1 MVPGS
6 FLLFPFR
13 CCGGVGVGT
22 GSGADRAVT
31 HSVGY
36 ADVDEKLPVVNCGV
50 DVHYGLL
57 WCAVIVNCVKFWY
70 VLFALTEEP
79 HLDEPVVEYITEVVV
94 FDGRLPPDLA
104 RECVVSLWVE
114 WMEACAF
121 RVGVLA

>member
-6 FLLFPFR
+6 FLLFPFH
-13 CCGGVGVGT
+13 CCSGVGVGT
-22 GSGADRAVT
+22 GGGADRAVT
-31 HSVGY
+31 HSVGD

-57 WCAVIVNCVKFWY
+57 CCAVIVNGVKFWY

-94 FDGRLPPDLA
+94 FDGRLPPDFA

-114 WMEACAF
+114 WVEACAF